1 MYIEH
6 NYGEDPPASNVGTL
20 EFPVLKSV
28 GFFWVVSMTHVNT
41 INLPCLEKA
50 GTLNIGFLPLLR
62 SINVPKPKGVGSL
75 HLKTLPSLKTF
86 SFSAGLKNMG
96 GLDIYNTS
104 LESIGGL
111 TSRKTSIL
119 EIHQNKNLNTLS
131 FPYMTVITPNRMRNN
146 SDNFF
151 LDLPRLKGIQGRMT
165 LSGLAAVNIPE
176 LTYIDKELN
185 IGAIDYQEYYLDHR
199 CSNCFP
205 TTLTN
210 FTAPKLTRVSGSIN
224 FNSSPALTNIS
235 FPTLRSVGG
244 ISMNNT
250 VAVDLPNG
258 ISMPL
263 LKQVCNVQI
272 IGTTVPNCTSFD
284 DLRDRGVVIKSYFC
298 GPNQTDPCPQ
308 HHPLVRTSSRPG
320 ARCSW
325 SIAMALCLPGVRLDT
340 R

>member
-1 MYIEH
+1 
-6 NYGEDPPASNVGTL
+6 
-20 EFPVLKSV
+20 
-28 GFFWVVSMTHVNT
+28 
-41 INLPCLEKA
+41 
-50 GTLNIGFLPLLR
+50 
-62 SINVPKPKGVGSL
+62 
-75 HLKTLPSLKTF
+75 
-86 SFSAGLKNMG
+86 
-96 GLDIYNTS
+96 
-104 LESIGGL
+104 
-111 TSRKTSIL
+111 
-119 EIHQNKNLNTLS
+119 
-131 FPYMTVITPNRMRNN
+131 MTVITLNNLGLAQIRMRNN

-185 IGAIDYQEYYLDHR
+185 IGAIDYPEYYLDHR

-224 FNSSPALTNIS
+224 FDSSPALTNIS

-250 VAVDLPNG
+250 AAVDLPNG

-272 IGTTVPNCTSFD
+272 IGTTAPNCTSFD
-284 DLRDRGVVIKSYFC
+284 DLRDRGVVMESYFC
-298 GPNQTDPCPQ
+298 GSNQTEPMPATSPSCADLIRTWSEVL
-308 HHPLVRTSSRPG
+308 LVYCDGTLL
-320 ARCSW
+320 ARCISGYTL
-325 SIAMALCLPGVRLDT
+325 SKGSEIKIALLIATVTLAFWYVWRRWYTAKAHAVANRDPISA
-340 R
+340 